1 MTMLEATLC
10 FLLKGNPAEE
20 ILLGLKKIGFGEGKY
35 GGFGGKVEAG
45 ETPEMAA
52 VREMAEETG
61 IKVAAQDLQR
71 VGHLT
76 FLFPYQPAW
85 SQVVHVFLA
94 RSWDGEAGESVEAQ
108 PFWFPTNSIPYARMW
123 QDCAYWLPLVL
134 AGQKVR
140 ARFTFQE
147 DNESVDEV
155 KMEEWPCR

>member
-1 MTMLEATLC
+1 MLEATLC
-10 FLLKGNPAEE
+10 FLIRAEA
-20 ILLGLKKIGFGEGKY
+20 ILLGLKKVGFGAGKY

-61 IKVAAQDLQR
+61 IKLAAEELQR

-94 RSWDGEAGESVEAQ
+94 RSWDGQAVESAEARPV
-108 PFWFPTNSIPYARMW
+108 WCPTSEIPYARMW
-123 QDCAYWLPLVL
+123 QDSAYWLPRIL
-134 AGQKVR
+134 AGQQVR
-140 ARFTFQE
+140 ARFTFRE
-147 DNESVDEV
+147 DNESVAEV
-155 KMEEWPCR
+155 EMEAWPGAEL